1 MSEPTSE
8 VVKISKLNGDFKKNY
23 GRLLGAYLYL
33 RTISAVRGRSSFWG
47 RLFFGVASTALAWLS
62 RRGFSWPLSS

>member
-8 VVKISKLNGDFKKNY
+8 IVKISKLNGDFKKNY

-33 RTISAVRGRSSFWG
+33 RSISAVRGRSYFWG
-47 RLFFGVASTALAWLS
+47 RLFLAVFSSAVVWLA
-62 RRGFSWPLSS
+62 RHGLTWLRTG